1 MSGLWGEHSIF
12 AARIFL
18 SVIQHSLLPIGHRG
32 AEAAEVSSEGALK
45 SKIFVNCMV
54 FESEQIMR

>member
-32 AEAAEVSSEGALK
+32 AEAAEVSSEGAL
-45 SKIFVNCMV
+45 SPRYLQIAWSSRVNK
-54 FESEQIMR
+54 

>member
-32 AEAAEVSSEGALK
+32 AEAAEVSSEGAL
-45 SKIFVNCMV
+45 SQRYLQIAWSSRVNK
-54 FESEQIMR
+54 